1 MKWSITL
8 LTLLT
13 LPLLFNSVPLEVLR
27 LKTFDA
33 LVPEQNATG
42 HFTILNITEED
53 LDAKGGYPLPRQDLA
68 KIHKD
73 IMDAGAYG
81 VGWVM
86 LFPHADR
93 MGGDDAFASELSKS
107 ASVIA
112 MPEISNGLYPNT
124 VGTVIKGPIVS
135 LPKAQGF
142 LENIEPL
149 KQSASQGAISAPVD
163 VDNLV
168 RRIPLLQ

>member
-1 MKWSITL
+1 MKWSSVL
-8 LTLLT
+8 LFLLT
-13 LPLLFNSVPLEVLR
+13 LPLLFNAVPLEVLR

-93 MGGDDAFASELSKS
+93 MGGDDEFAQALQSS

-112 MPEISNGLYPNT
+112 IPEVNNNNYPKT
-124 VGTVIKGPIVS
+124 VGTVIKG
-135 LPKAQGF
+135 Q
-142 LENIEPL
+142 
-149 KQSASQGAISAPVD
+149 
-163 VDNLV
+163 
-168 RRIPLLQ
+168 